1 MEEAAEAPIKINCS
15 YMLTSCLV
23 DVVLWFKF
31 LRKTC
36 NSSLMR
42 TYSTTFAS
50 SLSQKRAQQ
59 VIAAYIFV

>member
-1 MEEAAEAPIKINCS
+1 MEEAAEAPIRINCS

-36 NSSLMR
+36 KSSFMR
-42 TYSTTFAS
+42 AYSTTFAS